1 MQYDVLVVGR
11 PTCDVIFTG
20 LSKWPEP
27 GRENYASGLKVS
39 AGGAFNFSAA
49 ASRLGLSVAF
59 GGLIGNDVWSRFVRE
74 QFAGE
79 GVSTEF
85 LQVID
90 RPLPAVSVA
99 LNVDED
105 RGFITH
111 ESEAEE
117 CDCRLADHVVDMI
130 ARVDAR
136 HVHIHLVPWLERVA
150 EAAAARGMSL
160 SVDAWGW
167 EPWLKS
173 EGIWRLACLS
183 DVLLMNDA
191 EAITMTGAPDP
202 GQALQKLRELC
213 KCVVIK
219 KGARGAVAVVDG
231 EVLHSS
237 TEPVKVVDATGA
249 GDCFNAGFIYGLLHD
264 LPAGVSLALGNL
276 CGGSAVQAVGGYA
289 GCPTEEGLLE
299 AARARDVDLADLDPV
314 RRP

>member
-20 LSKWPEP
+20 LSTWPEP

-85 LQVID
+85 LRVID

-111 ESEAEE
+111 EAEAEE
-117 CDCRLADHVVDMI
+117 CDGRLTEHVVEMI
-130 ARVDAR
+130 SRVNAR
-136 HVHIHLVPWLERVA
+136 HVHIHLVPWLARVA

-173 EGIWRLACLS
+173 EGIWKLACLS

-191 EAITMTGAPDP
+191 EAMTMTGAPDP
-202 GQALQKLRELC
+202 RDALDQLKELC

-219 KGARGAVAVVDG
+219 EGARGAVAVVDG
-231 EVLHSS
+231 EVIHSS

-249 GDCFNAGFIYGLLHD
+249 GDCFDAGFVYGLLHD
-264 LPAGVSLALGNL
+264 LPACVSLALGNL
-276 CGGSAVQAVGGYA
+276 CGGRAVQAVGGYA
-289 GCPTEEGLLE
+289 GCPTENELLE
-299 AARARDVDLADLDPV
+299 AARASGVDLADVGRFSAP
-314 RRP
+314 

>member
-1 MQYDVLVVGR
+1 MQYDVLVIGR

-20 LSKWPEP
+20 LSNWPEP

-59 GGLIGNDVWSRFVRE
+59 AGLIGNDVWSRFVRE

-85 LQVID
+85 LYVID
-90 RPLPAVSVA
+90 RPLPAVSIA

-111 ESEAEE
+111 EAEAEE
-117 CDCRLADHVVDMI
+117 CDGRLTEHVVELI
-130 ARVDAR
+130 SKVDAS
-136 HVHIHLVPWLERVA
+136 HVHVHLVPWLERVA
-150 EAAAARGMSL
+150 EAASARGMSL

-167 EPWLKS
+167 EPWLRS
-173 EGIWRLACLS
+173 ESIWKLACLS

-191 EAITMTGAPDP
+191 EAMTMTGAPDTR
-202 GQALQKLRELC
+202 GALERLRELC

-219 KGARGAVAVVDG
+219 KGAHGAVAVVDG
-231 EVLHSS
+231 AVLHSP
-237 TEPVKVVDATGA
+237 TMAVQVVDATGA

-264 LPAGVSLALGNL
+264 LTARASLDLGNI

-289 GCPTEEGLLE
+289 GCPTEDGLLE
-299 AARARDVDLADLDPV
+299 AARARGTVLTGQGV
-314 RRP
+314 GRRR

>member
-59 GGLIGNDVWSRFVRE
+59 GGLLGNDVWSRFVRE

-85 LQVID
+85 LHVID

-111 ESEAEE
+111 EAEAEE
-117 CDCRLADHVVDMI
+117 CDCRLTEHVVEMI
-130 ARVDAR
+130 SKVDAR
-136 HVHIHLVPWLERVA
+136 HVHIHLVPWLTRVA

-173 EGIWRLACLS
+173 EGIWELASLS

-191 EAITMTGAPDP
+191 EAMTMTGAPDLH
-202 GQALQKLRELC
+202 GGLEQLKKLC
-213 KCVVIK
+213 KCIVIK
-219 KGARGAVAVVDG
+219 RGARGAVAVVDG
-231 EVLHSS
+231 AVLHSS
-237 TEPVKVVDATGA
+237 TEPVRVVDATGA
-249 GDCFNAGFIYGLLHD
+249 GDCFNAGFVYGLLHD

-289 GCPTEEGLLE
+289 GCPTEEDLLD
-299 AARARDVDLADLDPV
+299 AARARRIDLAAFGPV
-314 RRP
+314 ARP

>member
-20 LSKWPEP
+20 MSKWPEP
-27 GRENYASGLKVS
+27 GRENYASGLNVS

-49 ASRLGLSVAF
+49 ASRLGLRVAF

-79 GVSTEF
+79 RVSTQF
-85 LQVID
+85 LHVID

-105 RGFITH
+105 RGFVTH
-111 ESEAEE
+111 EAEAEE
-117 CDCRLADHVVDMI
+117 CDYRLTEHVVEMI
-130 ARVDAR
+130 SKVDAR
-136 HVHIHLVPWLERVA
+136 HVHIHLVPWLPPVA
-150 EAAAARGMSL
+150 EAAAARGMTL

-167 EPWLKS
+167 EPWLES
-173 EGIWRLACLS
+173 QGIWELACLS

-191 EAITMTGAPDP
+191 EAMTMTGAPDP
-202 GQALQKLRELC
+202 RAALEQLKGLC

-219 KGARGAVAVVDG
+219 RGAFGAVAVVD
-231 EVLHSS
+231 EEILISP
-237 TEPVKVVDATGA
+237 TERVKVIDATGA

-276 CGGSAVQAVGGYA
+276 CGGAAVQAVGGYA

-299 AARARDVDLADLDPV
+299 AARAGGIESAALDPV

>member
-1 MQYDVLVVGR
+1 MHYDVLVVGR

-20 LSKWPEP
+20 LSNWPEP

-59 GGLIGNDVWSRFVRE
+59 GGLIGNDMWSRFVRE

-85 LQVID
+85 LHVID

-111 ESEAEE
+111 EAEAEE
-117 CDCRLADHVVDMI
+117 CDCQLTEHVVQMI
-130 ARVDAR
+130 SKVDAR

-173 EGIWRLACLS
+173 DGIWKLACLS

-191 EAITMTGAPDP
+191 EAMIMTGATNPR
-202 GQALQKLRELC
+202 GALEQLRELC

-219 KGARGAVAVVDG
+219 EGARGAVAVVDG
-231 EVLHSS
+231 DVVHSS
-237 TEPVKVVDATGA
+237 TEPVRVVDATGA
-249 GDCFNAGFIYGLLHD
+249 GDCFNAGFVYGLLHD
-264 LPAGVSLALGNL
+264 LPGAASLALGNL
-276 CGGSAVQAVGGYA
+276 CGGLAVQAVGGYA
-289 GCPTEEGLLE
+289 GCPTEQGLLE
-299 AARARDVDLADLDPV
+299 AAQARGVDLADRGPV